1 MDKEKKELEQ
11 IRAEIS
17 EIHKMLKAIKN
28 DTAYFKEFKENYN
41 IPLFEGKEQQEGI
54 IVPPEMKSEI
64 NQKKNGKIA
73 APQL

>member
-28 DTAYFKEFKENYN
+28 DTAYFKEFMENYN
-41 IPLFEGKEQQEGI
+41 IPLFEEKEQQEG

-64 NQKKNGKIA
+64 NQKKSGKIA
-73 APQL
+73 TPQL